1 MIMALY
7 DVDLMGMQIY
17 IGLQILK
24 EAILFYNLYYIA
36 SNFRLIM
43 GTIYILPSTIN
54 PTYSLN

>member
-7 DVDLMGMQIY
+7 DADLMGMKIY

-24 EAILFYNLYYIA
+24 EAILFYNLYCIA

-43 GTIYILPSTIN
+43 GTIYILLSTISQ
-54 PTYSLN
+54 TYSLN